1 MPLKESSFLDMV
13 IVNHTAGVYYVVVL
27 YESSYSTEK
36 GTGMKT
42 NNVVTAIFNV
52 ESEAYQA
59 FVNLR
64 NKPFGENYIVAEA
77 ALIKRE
83 GDAIKV
89 ADSFDVGVTA
99 DDTATGMIIGSIA
112 GILGGPMGVLLGA
125 SLGGLTGSMLDT
137 DDAIDSISML
147 EVTSLKLYNDDSAII
162 ALVQEDEPAFD
173 AAFEN
178 YDVTIVRHFAADVL
192 DEVDRARE
200 LEAELA
206 NEARQQLRSKKK
218 AAIKAKKAALDKA
231 FEDAADIAKAEY
243 VASTKEML
251 GEE

>member
-13 IVNHTAGVYYVVVL
+13 IVNHTAGVYYVVVR

-218 AAIKAKKAALDKA
+218 AAIKAKKAELDKA

>member
-13 IVNHTAGVYYVVVL
+13 IKNHTAGVYYVVVR

-36 GTGMKT
+36 GTSMKT

-89 ADSFDVGVTA
+89 ANSFDVGVTS

-125 SLGGLTGSMLDT
+125 SLGGLTGSVLDT

-218 AAIKAKKAALDKA
+218 AAIEAKKAELDKT